1 MVPFLFTVAV
11 LGALFVVGY
20 RGSLYLYSQGAMG
33 RRSAHRTPIVAVK
46 SLPQEVVLDRPVRAR
61 NIDTMVAPVEGMRYA
76 RFAML
81 VMAAGV
87 AVVTIVI
94 ASIIANV
101 LH

>member
-33 RRSAHRTPIVAVK
+33 RKSTRRAPLVAVR
-46 SLPQEVVLDRPVRAR
+46 SLPQEIVLERPVRTR
-61 NIDTMVAPVEGMRYA
+61 DIDTLDAPVEGMRYA